1 MALSFTPPTPL
12 EYFSTLVRDEIDIPL
27 LEAVASLAQDQHP
40 ELDVAEVLAEVD
52 RLQERLQ
59 RRVPSDASAL
69 HRLRLLNHFFYV
81 ELGFGPNL
89 NDFSD
94 PDNSYLHA
102 LLQSRRGIPISV
114 AVLWLELAQGIG
126 LKVGGIGFP
135 GHFLVKVVLSEGQV
149 VLDPLTGQSFARE
162 DLWERLEPFRQAAG
176 LVGEEAV
183 PLGLFLQTATP
194 WAILVR
200 MLNNLQAVFETDPSR
215 LIPVLNRQMVLQ
227 PQTWTLW
234 RDRGLAHA
242 RLGHLALAV
251 ADLQHYLAQSA
262 DASDR
267 PEIASEMDRLR
278 TQLGSA

>member
-1 MALSFTPPTPL
+1 MTFSFTPPTAL
-12 EYFSTLVRDEIDIPL
+12 GYFATLVQNEADIPL
-27 LEAVASLAQDQHP
+27 LEAAASLAQDEYP
-40 ELDVAEVLAEVD
+40 ELDVAQVLADVD
-52 RLQERLQ
+52 RLLERLQ
-59 RRVPSDASAL
+59 RRIPADAPPL
-69 HRLRLLNHFFYV
+69 HRLRLLNHFFYG

-102 LLQSRRGIPISV
+102 VLQTRRGIPISL
-114 AVLWLELAQGIG
+114 ALLWLELAQGVG

-135 GHFLVKVVLSEGQV
+135 GHFLVKVLLSEGQV

-162 DLWERLEPFRQAAG
+162 ELLERIEPLRTAAG

-200 MLNNLQAVFETDPSR
+200 MLNNLQAVFQAPAQAPR
-215 LIPVLNRQMVLQ
+215 LVPVLSRQMLLQ
-227 PQTWTLW
+227 PQAWGLW

-242 RLGHLALAV
+242 RSGQVASAV
-251 ADLQHYLAQSA
+251 ADLEAYLAQA
-262 DASDR
+262 PKAPDR
-267 PEIASEMDRLR
+267 TAVQAELDRLR
-278 TQLGSA
+278 DPQA